1 MSKRSW
7 HPFSKE
13 AADAKRDSSF
23 SLHGLP
29 PPDRPHVVGEIPV
42 GEILVRHCEVALHS
56 PGRAP
61 RVAHDE
67 APLRIVI
74 AHCEYGVATGHALT
88 RLGRSEERRVGE
100 EGRSRWAPDH

>member
-7 HPFSKE
+7 HPFSK
-13 AADAKRDSSF
+13 ASADAKSHSSLA
-23 SLHGLP
+23 LHHLS

-61 RVAHDE
+61 RVARDE
-67 APLRIVI
+67 APLRVVV
-74 AHCEYGVATGHALT
+74 AYSEHGVTTGHALT
-88 RLGRSEERRVGE
+88 GLGQGHHARLR
-100 EGRSRWAPDH
+100 HLL